1 MGKFHID
8 APGRQLNTQPGG
20 RFTRETA
27 ALSSFA
33 QQEKR

>member
-1 MGKFHID
+1 MGKSHID
-8 APGRQLNTQPGG
+8 ATGRQLNTQQGG